1 MYDYKKVLLKSPTPL
16 VIVVVEDNHA
26 IIRESNVAYKLYIT
40 DRYKLFVE
48 DVLTDCIVNF
58 KYRQINID
66 KTIYN
71 LQIEKI
77 EDNNFIVW
85 FCKNYQ
91 PSNEIQER
99 LLLNMGQFDDVILLV
114 SHDQIIFANNAYENL
129 FGECCKIP
137 CNIEDGFYKF
147 IELEDENES
156 FNYDFHEIVDIR
168 VKIKTKDGCKWV
180 WLRSNPIKNEKD
192 EFVSSYIILTDITN
206 RTIDVINKKATR
218 EKFFSFISHEIKNP
232 LNMILA
238 TMQLIER
245 KVDQNIYP
253 EDILKHLDLIKRN
266 SFRIMKIVNDLSSQT
281 KIELGYRDFNP
292 TNQDIVC
299 FIEDICESVRDFVDI
314 NDTSIVFDTD
324 AEEIIVGFDCE
335 KIEKIVINL
344 ISNSLKFRK
353 KEGAVVLVSLT
364 HDDKFIYIKV
374 KDNGIGISK
383 ENMDRIFKIYER
395 VNDDRSIIKEGTGI
409 GLSLVRDFAKL
420 HHGSISVKSEVGV
433 GSEFVVKIANTLAD
447 ENEIKV
453 HYKMTKEERLQNIA
467 VAFSDL

>member
-1 MYDYKKVLLKSPTPL
+1 
-16 VIVVVEDNHA
+16 
-26 IIRESNVAYKLYIT
+26 
-40 DRYKLFVE
+40 
-48 DVLTDCIVNF
+48 
-58 KYRQINID
+58 
-66 KTIYN
+66 
-71 LQIEKI
+71 
-77 EDNNFIVW
+77 
-85 FCKNYQ
+85 
-91 PSNEIQER
+91 
-99 LLLNMGQFDDVILLV
+99 
-114 SHDQIIFANNAYENL
+114 
-129 FGECCKIP
+129 
-137 CNIEDGFYKF
+137 
-147 IELEDENES
+147 
-156 FNYDFHEIVDIR
+156 
-168 VKIKTKDGCKWV
+168 
-180 WLRSNPIKNEKD
+180 
-192 EFVSSYIILTDITN
+192 
-206 RTIDVINKKATR
+206 
-218 EKFFSFISHEIKNP
+218 
-232 LNMILA
+232 
-238 TMQLIER
+238 
-245 KVDQNIYP
+245 
-253 EDILKHLDLIKRN
+253 
-266 SFRIMKIVNDLSSQT
+266 MKIVNDLSSQT

-335 KIEKIVINL
+335 KIEKVVINL

-420 HHGSISVKSEVGV
+420 HNGSISVKSEVGV

-447 ENEIKV
+447 ENEIKI

>member
-1 MYDYKKVLLKSPTPL
+1 MYDYKKVLLKGPTPL
-16 VIVVVEDNHA
+16 VIVVVENNRA
-26 IIRESNVAYKLYIT
+26 RIKETNAAYKLYIT
-40 DRYKLFVE
+40 DKYKLVVE

-58 KYRQINID
+58 KYRQIKID

-77 EDNNFIVW
+77 ENNDFIVW
-85 FCKNYQ
+85 FCENEQ

-114 SHDQIIFANNAYENL
+114 GHDQIIFANNAYENL
-129 FGECCKIP
+129 FGQCCKIP
-137 CNIEDGFYKF
+137 CNIEDGFYRF
-147 IELEDENES
+147 IESEDENQN
-156 FNYDFHEIVDIR
+156 FNYDLQKIIDTR
-168 VKIKTKDGCKWV
+168 VKIKTKKGCKWV
-180 WLRSNPIKNEKD
+180 WIRSNPIKNEKG
-192 EFVSSYIILTDITN
+192 EFVSCYIILTDITN
-206 RTIDVINKKATR
+206 RTNDVINKKETR
-218 EKFFSFISHEIKNP
+218 ERFFSFISHEIKNP

-238 TMQLIER
+238 TMQLMER

-281 KIELGYRDFNP
+281 KIELGYKDFNP
-292 TNQDIVC
+292 TNQDIVY
-299 FIEDICESVRDFVDI
+299 FVEDICESVRDFVDI
-314 NDTSIVFDTD
+314 NDTNIVFDTD

-335 KIEKIVINL
+335 KIEKVVINL

-353 KEGAVVLVSLT
+353 KEGAVILVSLT
-364 HDDKFIYIKV
+364 HDNDFIYIKV

-420 HHGSISVKSEVGV
+420 HHGSISVKSEVGL
-433 GSEFVVKIANTLAD
+433 GSEFIVKIANTLVSGD
-447 ENEIKV
+447 EMKTN
-453 HYKMTKEERLQNIA
+453 YKLTKEERLQNIA